1 MANKAVF
8 AGLVFDES
16 DRPLETTFVGG
27 DAFYVIDDNG
37 FKRHIDAASVDR
49 PILTLF
55 IEQLQANREL
65 AIPEALRLLGQDD
78 IFTKAAV
85 DASIDQLDVEQLTA
99 QGIPSQARDMIGMM
113 GFRIIVDYHGEIVRL
128 EQPALPEDDR

>member
-8 AGLVFDES
+8 AGLVFDEA
-16 DRPLETTFVGG
+16 DQPLATAFVGG

-37 FKRHIDAASVDR
+37 FQRHIDATAIDR
-49 PILTLF
+49 PVLTMF
-55 IEQLQANREL
+55 IEQLQANRGL
-65 AIPEALRLLGQDD
+65 AVPEALRMLGQDD

-113 GFRIIVDYHGEIVRL
+113 GFRIIVNYRGEIVRL
-128 EQPALPEDDR
+128 DQPALPDDEQ